1 MSNNESDNTHETDTD
16 GESED
21 NKTLDELEGVL
32 KKPSL
37 EELSIDARG
46 NPDEYPRIKSLARDV
61 SRHGEAHVTVE
72 EHDDELEVRV
82 GTCYFNFETGLL
94 DIRTPA
100 GHGTLKVS
108 MDSVVSW
115 EQPYEAWH

>member
-1 MSNNESDNTHETDTD
+1 MTDNNKADENSDSTDT
-16 GESED
+16 
-21 NKTLDELEGVL
+21 KALDELEDVL

-46 NPDEYPRIKSLARDV
+46 DPDDYPRIKSLARDV

-94 DIRTPA
+94 SIRTPA

-115 EQPYEAWH
+115 RQPFEPWH